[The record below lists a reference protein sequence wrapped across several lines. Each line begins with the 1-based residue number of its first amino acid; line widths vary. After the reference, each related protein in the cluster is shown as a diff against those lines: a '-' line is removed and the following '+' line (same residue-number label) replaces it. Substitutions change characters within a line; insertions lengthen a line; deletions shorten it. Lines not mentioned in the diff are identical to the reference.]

1 MYRAAEL
8 IATHHVAERKE
19 NATEQDDSKE
29 KSYQV
34 TALEHSIAA
43 SASALSSACHTLLF
57 FRCRLHPLR
66 NNIHRQREHDRRV
79 FLDADFG

>member
-1 MYRAAEL
+1 MDWASEL
-8 IATHHVAERKE
+8 VATHHVAECKE
-19 NATEQDDSKE
+19 NAAKQDDSEE
-29 KSYQV
+29 KPYQV

-43 SASALSSACHTLLF
+43 CTSALSSSCHKLLF

-66 NNIHRQREHDRRV
+66 NDIHWQREHDRRV